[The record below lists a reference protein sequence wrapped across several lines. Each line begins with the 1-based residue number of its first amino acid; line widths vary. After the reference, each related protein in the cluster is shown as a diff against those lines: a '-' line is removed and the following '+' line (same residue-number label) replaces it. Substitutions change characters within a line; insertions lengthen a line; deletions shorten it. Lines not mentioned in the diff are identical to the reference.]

1 MVKVMVFQDDN
12 QALIQRAQWMASLVV
27 DVEGENVKTISN
39 RYGDDYAILTKD
51 EFFNEILNHN
61 KITKEALTEEESY
74 QHERI

>member
-12 QALIQRAQWMASLVV
+12 QIMIQRAQWMATLVV
-27 DVEGENVKTISN
+27 EIEDENVKTISN

-61 KITKEALTEEESY
+61 KITKEALTEEESH